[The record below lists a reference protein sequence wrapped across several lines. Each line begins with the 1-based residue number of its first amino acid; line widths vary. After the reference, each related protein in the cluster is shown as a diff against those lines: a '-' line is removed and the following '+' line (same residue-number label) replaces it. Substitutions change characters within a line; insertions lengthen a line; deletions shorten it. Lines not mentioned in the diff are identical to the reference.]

1 MLRQIVHFDSLRFKE
16 RDELEDVISS
26 YYNTHP
32 FDIEKQ
38 FDQRIRYHLK
48 DRYDHRMNLFDWDFS
63 MYLKELCP
71 YINPR
76 EYKTWRSTGLAFE
89 YRLTE
94 NKIPNRTFAS
104 YIPGYNKKSK
114 DKILVRGFWGDIVQS
129 PYVPFGIEIWKE
141 PEASEFFKKINYQLI
156 YSSADV
162 SLFNVQYY
170 I

>member
-1 MLRQIVHFDSLRFKE
+1 MDLYSNVIIRDKTDAYLQGILNELIQLITDDSRCTSVLKQIVHFDALRFKE

-48 DRYDHRMNLFDWDFS
+48 ERYTHRMNMFDWDHS

-104 YIPGYNKKSK
+104 YIPGYNVS
-114 DKILVRGFWGDIVQS
+114 I
-129 PYVPFGIEIWKE
+129 
-141 PEASEFFKKINYQLI
+141 YQ
-156 YSSADV
+156 V
-162 SLFNVQYY
+162 SNQFRKNLKTKFL
-170 I
+170 